1 MIDLH
6 LDDILN
12 KSTKDSSFC
21 VQLQPTTSNRIP
33 NDLFIGKESLY
44 VSEEGIISNIIEWFR
59 KKREAREAR
68 RKEQQMRDWQNDIN
82 QTFDGYYD
90 WLDSIDPKYLAKKEI
105 DAYKYEDIY
114 ALVASIS
121 KVSQGF
127 IGLDPLKYSSMLKLL
142 SNIRSILNGQKQFY
156 LDKSDDLIFQPDV
169 SQPTVLFKTSKWSS
183 EQAVKRLQSIVIQM
197 DNFGWKLDDA
207 SQRVVNEYNAQVN
220 NADDSQL
227 RDIRKCVICWLN
239 FTDLISSQE
248 INIVKAVCSTLN
260 NM

>member
-90 WLDSIDPKYLAKKEI
+90 WLDSIDPKYLAKKKLMRI
-105 DAYKYEDIY
+105 NMKI
-114 ALVASIS
+114 
-121 KVSQGF
+121 
-127 IGLDPLKYSSMLKLL
+127 SMLL
-142 SNIRSILNGQKQFY
+142 
-156 LDKSDDLIFQPDV
+156 
-169 SQPTVLFKTSKWSS
+169 
-183 EQAVKRLQSIVIQM
+183 
-197 DNFGWKLDDA
+197 
-207 SQRVVNEYNAQVN
+207 
-220 NADDSQL
+220 
-227 RDIRKCVICWLN
+227 
-239 FTDLISSQE
+239 
-248 INIVKAVCSTLN
+248 
-260 NM
+260 